1 MFIREAGLG
10 GGSKTVANKNTGK
23 NTGSGIKPTQYMNN
37 QKTNSSNNKPVVN
50 KPVVNKPVVNK
61 PVQFPGSYN
70 GFTPITNFTKD
81 ENGKPNTPDQRIISS
96 AINNSLNTAT
106 KGNSTANDIYQAQKL
121 YENVIK
127 PSLPA
132 NNTNPVSDPITYPQ
146 NPVSDVNPTV
156 DTNLVYN
163 ELLQAMMERNEQ
175 ARQEAIDAILS
186 NLDAVK
192 GTYKSQ
198 LQTVIDEYNK
208 LVDENEV
215 AKDRA
220 RRMVKENQANRG
232 QLDSG
237 LGRQE
242 RLNLDIGY
250 DNKTADINLARQQAV
265 NEIYNLIAQAEAEAK
280 ANKASVNNQY
290 NNSLLEW
297 QIANS

>member
-1 MFIREAGLG
+1 MGWTPTNTSNPLNKG
-10 GGSKTVANKNTGK
+10 VSYVPKNTTNK
-23 NTGSGIKPTQYMNN
+23 NTGSGIRPTQYMNN
-37 QKTNSSNNKPVVN
+37 GQKPTPVVN
-50 KPVVNKPVVNK
+50 
-61 PVQFPGSYN
+61 
-70 GFTPITNFTKD
+70 TTK
-81 ENGKPNTPDQRIISS
+81 
-96 AINNSLNTAT
+96 
-106 KGNSTANDIYQAQKL
+106 STT
-121 YENVIK
+121 
-127 PSLPA
+127 
-132 NNTNPVSDPITYPQ
+132 NTNKTPQGSVSQAVVAGRADAVSKNNANTKNNYYTVYSGNNRIAIDSVTGKNVGTQSGTYNPKIPV
-146 NPVSDVNPTV
+146 NPVNPVNDVVPSV
-156 DTNLVYN
+156 DTSSVYN
-163 ELLQAMMERNEQ
+163 DLLQAMMERNEQ
-175 ARQEAIDAILS
+175 ARQDAIDAILS